1 MNLNHYLSQPIY
13 GLDAAILSPLWGML
27 SSILLL
33 IGVWRVGSLIL
44 SLLRQPLGGIW
55 SVLSYHAGLVG
66 LAALSCIVFPMAL
79 LGIFNRTTAAAL
91 ASFLVVL
98 GSFGVLTALQ
108 SARSWVGDWEYSGVP
123 TTISRVCIG
132 MLGGYLLLALAPV
145 TDADS
150 LDYHVGVA
158 LKILNGGSLPADPE
172 WFHSRLAGA
181 GETLIALGLA
191 IGAEQFGALLQW
203 MGLAS
208 IVTMV
213 LTVRSASSGKSQGVT
228 VDHRGWLLL
237 LLLSTPVFVAWVASP
252 KPMLLPGGMT
262 TLALYISHYM
272 FTTQVE
278 QSVRMAAVSC
288 ALIFSLLLV
297 AVCMKFS
304 FILSAG
310 LITGLTLLYQSRKN
324 RLPLALL
331 VLAVTTS
338 AVYLPFLIWKW
349 VSFGG
354 TPLELLVKPLPG
366 GWPGTSEF
374 MSYLRS
380 YRDST
385 LPFPLSLVAPT
396 DLGNLT
402 TVLGLGLPLI
412 IIVIFNKRVLKNH
425 LILLA
430 GLMTVLGVIL
440 GQLTSRFFLEPYYWC
455 ILGILMSGSLAHLQI
470 SALTVS
476 KILATLQGTSVA
488 VMILFGIT
496 TISFGSFSPE
506 LRTQVMRL
514 AANDYRAMRWVDE
527 VLPSNA
533 VVLSELRSM
542 ALIPR
547 QSYSTD
553 FKNFT
558 SANSSD
564 RNIYLSKI
572 DWTDAPFYL
581 LTSQVT
587 PDSIPPECLG
597 EMFAGPLST
606 ETATR
611 NPWNRGTSYQVW
623 LYEVK
628 TDCIVEGSSV

>member
-1 MNLNHYLSQPIY
+1 MF
-13 GLDAAILSPLWGML
+13 

-33 IGVWRVGSLIL
+33 IGVWRFGSLIL

-55 SVLSYHAGLVG
+55 PVLSYHSGLVG

-79 LGIFNRTTAAAL
+79 LGIFNRTTATAL
-91 ASFLVVL
+91 ASFLAIL
-98 GSFGVLTALQ
+98 GAFGVLTGLQ
-108 SARSWVGDWEYSGVP
+108 SARSWMVEWEHSGVP
-123 TTISRVCIG
+123 TTISRACIG

-158 LKILNGGSLPADPE
+158 LKILNDSSLPADPA
-172 WFHSRLAGA
+172 WFHGRLAGS

-213 LTVRSASSGKSQGVT
+213 LTVRSASLSKSQGVT
-228 VDHRGWLLL
+228 TDHRGWLLL

-252 KPMLLPGGMT
+252 KPMLLPGAMT
-262 TLALYISHYM
+262 TLALCISHYM
-272 FTTQVE
+272 FTTQVD
-278 QSVRMAAVSC
+278 QSVRMAAISF

-304 FILSAG
+304 FMLSAG
-310 LITGLTLLYQSRKN
+310 LITGLTLLYQSRRN
-324 RLPLALL
+324 RLFLALL
-331 VLAVTTS
+331 VLVFSTS
-338 AVYLPFLIWKW
+338 VVYLPFLIWKW
-349 VSFGG
+349 LSFGG
-354 TPLELLVKPLPG
+354 TPLELLVNPLPG
-366 GWPGTSEF
+366 AWTGTSEF
-374 MSYLRS
+374 ISYLRS

-385 LPFPLSLVAPT
+385 LPFPLSLVVPT
-396 DLGNLT
+396 GLGNLT

-425 LILLA
+425 LILMA
-430 GLMTVLGVIL
+430 GLMTVFGVIL
-440 GQLTSRFFLEPYYWC
+440 GQVTSRFFLEPYYWC
-455 ILGILMSGSLAHLQI
+455 ILGILMSGSLAHSQI
-470 SALTVS
+470 SDLTIP
-476 KILATLQGTSVA
+476 KILVTLQGLSVA
-488 VMILFGIT
+488 AMILFGIT
-496 TISFGSFSPE
+496 TISFGSLSPE

-558 SANSSD
+558 AANSAD
-564 RNIYLSKI
+564 RNIYLSTI

-581 LTSQVT
+581 LTTQVT
-587 PDSIPPECLG
+587 PDAIPPECLG
-597 EMFAGPLST
+597 EMFAGPLSN
-606 ETATR
+606 ETGTR

-628 TDCIVEGSSV
+628 TDCLVRASRV

>member
-1 MNLNHYLSQPIY
+1 
-13 GLDAAILSPLWGML
+13 ML

-33 IGVWRVGSLIL
+33 IGVWRFGSLIL

-55 SVLSYHAGLVG
+55 PVLSYHSGLVG

-91 ASFLVVL
+91 ASFLAIL
-98 GSFGVLTALQ
+98 GAFGVLTALQ
-108 SARSWVGDWEYSGVP
+108 SARFWMVEWEHSGVP
-123 TTISRVCIG
+123 TTISRACIG

-158 LKILNGGSLPADPE
+158 LKILNGSSLPSDPA

-213 LTVRSASSGKSQGVT
+213 LTVRSTSLSKSQGVT
-228 VDHRGWLLL
+228 TDHRGWFLL

-252 KPMLLPGGMT
+252 KPMLLPGAMT
-262 TLALYISHYM
+262 TLALCISHYM

-278 QSVRMAAVSC
+278 QSVRMAAISF

-304 FILSAG
+304 FMLSAG

-324 RLPLALL
+324 RLFLALL
-331 VLAVTTS
+331 VLVFSTS
-338 AVYLPFLIWKW
+338 VVYLPFLIWKW
-349 VSFGG
+349 LSFGG
-354 TPLELLVKPLPG
+354 TPLELLVNPLPG
-366 GWPGTSEF
+366 AWTGTSEF
-374 MSYLRS
+374 ISYLRS
-380 YRDST
+380 YRDSN
-385 LPFPLSLVAPT
+385 LPFPLSLVVPT
-396 DLGNLT
+396 SLGNLT

-412 IIVIFNKRVLKNH
+412 IIATFNKRVLKNH

-430 GLMTVLGVIL
+430 GLMTVFGVIL
-440 GQLTSRFFLEPYYWC
+440 GQVTSRFFLEPYYWC
-455 ILGILMSGSLAHLQI
+455 ILGISMSGSLAHSQI
-470 SALTVS
+470 SDLTIP
-476 KILATLQGTSVA
+476 KILVTLQGLSVG

-496 TISFGSFSPE
+496 TISFGSLSPE

-533 VVLSELRSM
+533 VVSSELRSM

-558 SANSSD
+558 AANSAD
-564 RNIYLSKI
+564 RNIYLSTI
-572 DWTDAPFYL
+572 DWTDAPLYL
-581 LTSQVT
+581 LTTQVT

-606 ETATR
+606 KTGTR

-628 TDCIVEGSSV
+628 TDCLVGASSV